1 MSATAY
7 PLQWPA
13 GWPRTRHRERSR
25 FDTTFAKARDGLA
38 NELEKMG
45 ARHVV
50 LSTNIELRLD
60 GQPYANRAQPGDPGV
75 AVYFEY
81 KKRPMTFACDRW
93 DRIEDNIQA
102 VRKTIEALRG
112 IERWGA
118 SDMMER
124 AFTGFAALPD
134 QSDYTWCAVFGVTT
148 STPVDLVEYAYKK
161 KRSEA
166 HPDNGGSDEEFDR
179 VTKAWAQ
186 YQAQRVGR

>member
-7 PLQWPA
+7 PLQWPSD
-13 GWPRTRHRERSR
+13 WPRTRHRERSR

-38 NELEKMG
+38 DELERMG

-81 KKRPMTFACDRW
+81 KKQPRTFACDRW

-102 VRKTIEALRG
+102 IRKTIEALRG

-124 AFTGFAALPD
+124 AFTGFTALPD
-134 QSDYTWCAVFGVTT
+134 QTHGAWWAVLGVDRDA
-148 STPVDLVEYAYKK
+148 SPALVESMYRQ
-161 KRSEA
+161 KRSKT
-166 HPDNGGSDEEFDR
+166 HPDKGGDEAEFDR
-179 VTKAWAQ
+179 VQKAWNA
-186 YQAQRVGR
+186 YLREAP

>member
-81 KKRPMTFACDRW
+81 KKKPMTFACDRW

-124 AFTGFAALPD
+124 AFTGFTAVTDQTGDPWWIVLGVDRETTPGVVEAA
-134 QSDYTWCAVFGVTT
+134 YRA
-148 STPVDLVEYAYKK
+148 
-161 KRSEA
+161 KRSRT
-166 HPDNGGSDEEFDR
+166 HPDKGGNAAEFDR
-179 VTKAWAQ
+179 VQKAWTDYERSRA
-186 YQAQRVGR
+186 